1 MLTFREH
8 STSLYSELSKLRRA
22 MRMMTTN
29 PSLIAGDHP
38 LETQLEKMK
47 ATLTTKEQSYTEFSL
62 IARNREAQL
71 AAATKNYHILK
82 LKLKNLEVIMSKRI
96 QVLRSIDDGLQI
108 RLKTMRAAR
117 EEDSGLKNELLRRR
131 GIHSSRKEALEKEQA
146 RMATHTGRFI
156 DTDLWMGGV
165 LQRCV
170 ASDLKKLL
178 KREKVFAEEALS
190 VVEEELNNVRTRLL
204 DNNQHIAVSHF
215 IQSNCLQFR
224 CA

>member
-156 DTDLWMGGV
+156 DTDLWMEGV

-170 ASDLKKLL
+170 AS
-178 KREKVFAEEALS
+178 EKVFAEEALS

-215 IQSNCLQFR
+215 IQSSCL
-224 CA
+224 

>member
-156 DTDLWMGGV
+156 DTDLWMEGV

-170 ASDLKKLL
+170 AS
-178 KREKVFAEEALS
+178 EKVFAEEALS
-190 VVEEELNNVRTRLL
+190 VVEEELTNVRTRLL